1 MMGDINDENAYSD
14 TVNKL
19 SSFLAELSKKIVP
32 ADITKEESY
41 HSLEKML
48 KFVRTSENMQVKE

>member
-41 HSLEKML
+41 HSLK
-48 KFVRTSENMQVKE
+48 KI